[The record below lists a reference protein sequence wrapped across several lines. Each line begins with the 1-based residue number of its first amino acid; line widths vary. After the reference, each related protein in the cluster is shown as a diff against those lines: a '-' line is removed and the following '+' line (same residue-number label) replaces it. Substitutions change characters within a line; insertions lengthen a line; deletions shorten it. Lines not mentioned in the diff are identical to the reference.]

1 MVCSSY
7 SLLKLEEVTEQE
19 ALESKGKGGL
29 EGGELVRVTFS
40 GNSELWQEGLSQW
53 EGPSSSL
60 KVRQGQMETANYN

>member
-40 GNSELWQEGLSQW
+40 GNSEPWQEGLSQW
-53 EGPSSSL
+53 EGPSSSF